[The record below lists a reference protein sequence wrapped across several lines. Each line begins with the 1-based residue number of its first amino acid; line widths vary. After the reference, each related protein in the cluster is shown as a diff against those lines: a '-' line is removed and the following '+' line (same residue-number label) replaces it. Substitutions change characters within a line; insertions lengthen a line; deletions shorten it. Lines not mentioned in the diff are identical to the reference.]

1 MTLHALDAN
10 MKAANVFYGDR
21 WQPDDFDACCK
32 CGCDFADTDNDDHDP
47 HAIQSK
53 SDPMLCAFCF
63 DTMGDEQ

>member
-10 MKAANVFYGDR
+10 MKAANAFYGDR

-53 SDPMLCAFCF
+53 RDPMLCAFCF